1 MSISNISSIE
11 LPYIK
16 VSQKGMTFYLSKA
29 SAKDLK
35 SVVDFHFREPYKEY
49 DAYSRKDYE
58 SVKQDLENRGV
69 AIDGDPEGG
78 GIQRALNRKRVYE
91 IRDYIE
97 NDPEALFPATVLLA
111 IDTTTY
117 EKESGCELEELGN
130 TGVFLLKPEMGVS
143 VIDGQHRLAGLFLSS
158 DETLQQVEMPVIFM
172 LNVSIPVAAKLFQYI
187 NGKQQKVNK
196 SVIFDLFDNVPT
208 ESIDNDDDM
217 ETKNYH
223 TICVNLY
230 TDPDSPLYRQI
241 KMLGVGGGAISQ
253 AFFIETCKRELKCL
267 RGIDLQKRYD
277 LLFDYFSL
285 IQKLFPE
292 DWPKPIGHYSDVE
305 IDDYANNVLK
315 KRKSQLA
322 KTNGVT
328 AMLRLFNWLRTNSI
342 DEYAIKALC
351 GKIDW
356 TEAYGTGGAAQAR
369 LYELL
374 KSIIVKQLH
383 LE

>member
-1 MSISNISSIE
+1 M
-11 LPYIK
+11 
-16 VSQKGMTFYLSKA
+16 
-29 SAKDLK
+29 
-35 SVVDFHFREPYKEY
+35 
-49 DAYSRKDYE
+49 
-58 SVKQDLENRGV
+58 
-69 AIDGDPEGG
+69 
-78 GIQRALNRKRVYE
+78 
-91 IRDYIE
+91 
-97 NDPEALFPATVLLA
+97 
-111 IDTTTY
+111 
-117 EKESGCELEELGN
+117 
-130 TGVFLLKPEMGVS
+130 
-143 VIDGQHRLAGLFLSS
+143 
-158 DETLQQVEMPVIFM
+158 
-172 LNVSIPVAAKLFQYI
+172 
-187 NGKQQKVNK
+187 
-196 SVIFDLFDNVPT
+196 FDNVPA

-230 TDPDSPLYRQI
+230 TDLDSPLYRQI

-342 DEYAIKALC
+342 DEHAIKALG

-356 TEAYGTGGAAQAR
+356 TEAYGTGGAAQTR